1 MLGVISLPQFDAQL
15 LKLGAHGRIHILV
28 TAAYPVP
35 QLPGDDRKRPHES
48 STNAKDMNV
57 HNSKKQDA
65 G

>member
-1 MLGVISLPQFDAQL
+1 
-15 LKLGAHGRIHILV
+15 LV

-35 QLPGDDRKRPHES
+35 QLPGDDRKRPHKS